1 MGSLE
6 KLTTK
11 QGDLLFLLTAD
22 FISMLAANAFY
33 YYVRVRSGLF
43 RVMAI
48 PDFWGPVVLLTFFFM
63 FLFWFWG
70 LYRFTYLSSRLDEV
84 IAVLKAAT
92 IGVFVLFF
100 AIFFDDATSGRIPH
114 LRMFIILYWCVIVF
128 CVSVARVTFRTIQKR
143 LLMSGIGL
151 KNAIIVGCG
160 ERARSVYDLAKK
172 YRSLGYDPLGFVSVG
187 TGPVDD
193 GLPAPLLS
201 GAGRLSD
208 AIAQFKAQ
216 EVIIALEEN
225 EKDNLYN
232 IINSIN
238 GADAAIKIVP
248 DLYDSVAG
256 QARTSQLYGFPL
268 IDVVPQ
274 LMQQWQVVTKR
285 LIDILVSAM
294 AIIAGLPVWII
305 VAIAIKLDSKGPV
318 IYKQERVGR
327 DLRPFTL
334 RKFRSMYVDAEKQ
347 SGPVWASKNDPRVT
361 KVGRFLRKTHLDE
374 TPQFLNVL
382 KGEMSLVGPRPER
395 PFFVEKLSKEIP
407 LYKRRYKV
415 KPGLTG
421 LARVKYKYDESIE
434 DVKIDLQYDLY
445 YIENMSLRLDFQ
457 IQFWTI
463 FHVLLGKGH
472 A

>member
-1 MGSLE
+1 MKLE
-6 KLTTK
+6 A
-11 QGDLLFLLTAD
+11 LTASRNEIRILLILD
-22 FISMLAANAFY
+22 MFSLMTANSLY
-33 YYVRVRSGLF
+33 YYFRVRSGLF
-43 RVMAI
+43 HVMAI

-70 LYRFTYLSSRLDEV
+70 LYKFTYLSSRLDEV
-84 IAVLKAAT
+84 IAVLKATTLA
-92 IGVFVLFF
+92 VFVLFF

-114 LRMFIILYWCVIVF
+114 LRMFIIFYWCVIILF
-128 CVSVARVTFRTIQKR
+128 VSVTRVGLRTLQKQ
-143 LLMSGIGL
+143 LLSRGIGL
-151 KNAIIVGCG
+151 RKVIIVGCG

-172 YRSLGYDPLGFVSVG
+172 YKSLGYEPVGFVGVAQSG
-187 TGPVDD
+187 APGD
-193 GLPAPLLS
+193 LPAPLLS
-201 GAGRLSD
+201 RVSD
-208 AIAQFKAQ
+208 LNATIEENKAS
-216 EVIIALEEN
+216 EVIVALEEN
-225 EKDNLYN
+225 EKDNLYS
-232 IINSIN
+232 IISSIN
-238 GADAAIKIVP
+238 GADASIKIVP

-285 LIDILVSAM
+285 LIDISVAGACLV
-294 AIIAGLPVWII
+294 AGLPLWLVLA
-305 VAIAIKLDSKGPV
+305 VAVKIDSKGSV
-318 IYKQERVGR
+318 IYRQERVGK
-327 DLRPFTL
+327 DLKSFTL
-334 RKFRSMYVDAEKQ
+334 LKFRSMFTDAEKHT
-347 SGPVWASKNDPRVT
+347 GPVWASKNDPRVT
-361 KVGRFLRKTHLDE
+361 TVGRFLRKTHLDE

-395 PFFVEKLSKEIP
+395 PYFVEKLSKEIP

-445 YIENMSLRLDFQ
+445 YIENMSLRLDIQ
-457 IQFWTI
+457 ILFWTI
-463 FHVLLGKGH
+463 FHVLLGKGQ

>member
-1 MGSLE
+1 MASLK
-6 KLTTK
+6 KLTTR
-11 QGDLLFLLTAD
+11 QGNLLFL
-22 FISMLAANAFY
+22 ISTDLLAMVAANSIY
-33 YYVRVRSGLF
+33 YYIRIRSGLF
-43 RVMAI
+43 RVMAV
-48 PDFWGPVVLLTFFFM
+48 PDFWGPVILLSFFMM

-84 IAVLKAAT
+84 VAVLKVT
-92 IGVFVLFF
+92 TLGVIILFF
-100 AIFFDDATSGRIPH
+100 AIFFGDATSGKIPH
-114 LRMFIILYWCVIVF
+114 VRMFIVFYWFVIVF
-128 CVSVARVTFRTIQKR
+128 FVSFSRVAFRTLQKR
-143 LLMSGIGL
+143 LLMKGIGL

-187 TGPVDD
+187 DGPVGD
-193 GLPAPLLS
+193 GLPAPLL
-201 GAGRLSD
+201 AGSANLSD
-208 AIAQFKAQ
+208 AVEQFKAQ

-225 EKDNLYN
+225 EKENLYR
-232 IINSIN
+232 IITTIN
-238 GADAAIKIVP
+238 GADTAIKIVP
-248 DLYDSVAG
+248 DLYDSIAG

-285 LIDILVSAM
+285 LIDILVSV
-294 AIIAGLPVWII
+294 IGLTVGLPVWIMVA
-305 VAIAIKLDSKGPV
+305 VAIRLDSKGPV
-318 IYKQERVGR
+318 IYKQERVGK
-327 DLRPFTL
+327 DLKPFTL
-334 RKFRSMYVDAEKQ
+334 RKFRSMYVDAEKKT
-347 SGPVWASKNDPRVT
+347 GPVWASKNDPRVT
-361 KVGRFLRKTHLDE
+361 RVGRFLRKSHLDE

-463 FHVLLGKGH
+463 FHVLLAKGH

>member
-1 MGSLE
+1 MNNATGQSVKDYGKLLALDFFSL
-6 KLTTK
+6 
-11 QGDLLFLLTAD
+11 LL
-22 FISMLAANAFY
+22 ANALY
-33 YYVRVRSGLF
+33 YYIRVRSGLF
-43 RVMAI
+43 RVMAV
-48 PDFWGPVVLLTFFFM
+48 PDFWGPVFLLTLFLI

-70 LYRFTYLSSRLDEV
+70 LYKFSYLSSRLDEV
-84 IAVLKAAT
+84 IAVVKVAT
-92 IGVFVLFF
+92 LGVLILFF
-100 AIFFDDATSGRIPH
+100 AIFFDDATSGKISHVRI
-114 LRMFIILYWCVIVF
+114 FVVFYWCVIVF
-128 CVSVARVTFRTIQKR
+128 CVSFSRLGYRTMQKR
-143 LLMSGIGL
+143 LLMRGIGL
-151 KNAIIVGCG
+151 KKAIIVGSG

-172 YRSLGYDPLGFVSVG
+172 YRSLGYDPLGFVDIGSSIAAEN
-187 TGPVDD
+187 
-193 GLPAPLLS
+193 LPAPLLS
-201 GAGRLSD
+201 RSVDLND
-208 AIAQFKAQ
+208 TIEKYKAK

-225 EKDNLYN
+225 EKEN
-232 IINSIN
+232 IPGIITSIN

-248 DLYDSVAG
+248 DLYDSIAG
-256 QARTSQLYGFPL
+256 QVRTSQLYGFPL

-285 LIDILVSAM
+285 LMDIMVSAI
-294 AIIAGLPVWII
+294 ALIAGLPLWII
-305 VAIAIKLDSKGPV
+305 LAIAIKIDSKGPI
-318 IYKQERVGR
+318 IYRQERVGK
-327 DLRPFTL
+327 DLKNFTL
-334 RKFRSMYVDAEKQ
+334 RKFRSMYVDAEKHT
-347 SGPVWASKNDPRVT
+347 GPVWASKNDPRVT

-395 PFFVEKLSKEIP
+395 PFFVEKLSKDIP

-457 IQFWTI
+457 ILFWTI
-463 FHVLLGKGH
+463 FHVMLGKGH

>member
-1 MGSLE
+1 MKFES
-6 KLTTK
+6 
-11 QGDLLFLLTAD
+11 LTARKNEIRVLLLLD
-22 FISMLAANAFY
+22 ALSLIVANSSY
-33 YYVRVRSGLF
+33 YYFRIRSGLF
-43 RVMAI
+43 KVMAV
-48 PDFWGPVVLLTFFFM
+48 PDFWGPVILLSLFLM

-70 LYRFTYLSSRLDEV
+70 LYRFSYLSSRLDEV
-84 IAVLKAAT
+84 IAVLKVT
-92 IGVFVLFF
+92 TLGVFILFF

-114 LRMFIILYWCVIVF
+114 IRMFIVFYWCVIVF
-128 CVSVARVTFRTIQKR
+128 FVSVSRVSFRTMQKR
-143 LLMSGIGL
+143 LVMRGIGL
-151 KNAIIVGCG
+151 INAIIVGAG

-172 YRSLGYDPLGFVSVG
+172 YRSLGYEPLGFFSLDPAAN
-187 TGPVDD
+187 TK

-201 GAGRLSD
+201 GELSLND
-208 AIAQFKAQ
+208 VIERYKAR

-225 EKDNLYN
+225 QKENLYN
-232 IINSIN
+232 IISGIN
-238 GADAAIKIVP
+238 GADASIKIVP
-248 DLYDSVAG
+248 DLYDSIAG

-268 IDVVPQ
+268 IAVVPE

-285 LIDILVSAM
+285 LMDIVVSGVALLV
-294 AIIAGLPVWII
+294 GLPLWLAL
-305 VAIAIKLDSKGPV
+305 AIAIKLDSKGPI
-318 IYKQERVGR
+318 IYAQERTGK
-327 DLRPFTL
+327 DLKSFTL
-334 RKFRSMYVDAEKQ
+334 RKFRSMYVDAEKKT
-347 SGPVWASKNDPRVT
+347 GPVWASKNDPRVT
-361 KVGRFLRKTHLDE
+361 KVGRFLRKSHLDE

-395 PFFVEKLSKEIP
+395 PFFVEKLSQEIP

-457 IQFWTI
+457 ILFWTI
-463 FHVLLGKGH
+463 FHVMLGKGH

>member
-1 MGSLE
+1 MRFES
-6 KLTTK
+6 
-11 QGDLLFLLTAD
+11 LTARKNEVRVLVFVD
-22 FISMLAANAFY
+22 LISLVAANSIY
-33 YYVRVRSGLF
+33 YYFRIRSGLF
-43 RVMAI
+43 HVMAV
-48 PDFWGPVVLLTFFFM
+48 PDFWGPVVLLSLFLM

-70 LYRFTYLSSRLDEV
+70 LYKFTYLSSRLDEV

-92 IGVFVLFF
+92 LGVLILFF

-114 LRMFIILYWCVIVF
+114 LRMFIIFYWCVIVVF
-128 CVSVARVTFRTIQKR
+128 ASVTRVAFRTLQKR
-143 LLMSGIGL
+143 LLMKGIGL
-151 KNAIIVGCG
+151 RNVIIVGCG

-172 YRSLGYDPLGFVSVG
+172 YRSLGYEPLGFVAVG
-187 TGPVDD
+187 GRAGAAE

-201 GAGRLSD
+201 GTSSLNDTIEKYGA
-208 AIAQFKAQ
+208 K

-225 EKDNLYN
+225 EKENLPN
-232 IINSIN
+232 IITSIN

-248 DLYDSVAG
+248 DLYDSIAG
-256 QARTSQLYGFPL
+256 QVRTSQLYGFPL

-285 LIDILVSAM
+285 LMDMGVSGFAL
-294 AIIAGLPVWII
+294 IVGSPLWLI
-305 VAIAIKLDSKGPV
+305 VAIALKLDSKGPV
-318 IYKQERVGR
+318 IYKQERIGK
-327 DLRPFTL
+327 DLKPFTL
-334 RKFRSMYVDAEKQ
+334 RKFRSMYVDAEKHT
-347 SGPVWASKNDPRVT
+347 GPVWALKNDPRVT
-361 KVGRFLRKTHLDE
+361 RVGKFLRKTHLDE

-395 PFFVEKLSKEIP
+395 PFFLEKLSKEIP

-457 IQFWTI
+457 ILFWTI